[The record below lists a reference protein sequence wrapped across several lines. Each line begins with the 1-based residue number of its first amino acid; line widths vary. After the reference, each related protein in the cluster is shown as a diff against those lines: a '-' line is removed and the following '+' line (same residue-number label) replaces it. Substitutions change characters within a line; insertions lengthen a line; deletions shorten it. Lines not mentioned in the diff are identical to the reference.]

1 MPDVIATAKAGF
13 PPSITAHAA
22 ASVEAGAPRS
32 SVMHMIV
39 QAAACTQK
47 VLSKP
52 PRGFRTVCARRD
64 GVRVGV
70 CRSWW
75 TVQVC
80 APQSVSQSPDPSSS
94 PEVQR
99 YASGVPGL
107 VKHMYAL
114 TGGYVWFRRRMCG
127 SCVCLGDREKVE
139 LSAVIA
145 ARADADRC
153 EETCTGHI
161 SARAPVHQCGFVA
174 RGAAE
179 V

>member
-32 SVMHMIV
+32 SVMHIIV
-39 QAAACTQK
+39 QAAACPQK

-80 APQSVSQSPDPSSS
+80 APQRVSQSPDPSSS

-114 TGGYVWFRRRMCG
+114 TGGYVGM
-127 SCVCLGDREKVE
+127 
-139 LSAVIA
+139 
-145 ARADADRC
+145 
-153 EETCTGHI
+153 
-161 SARAPVHQCGFVA
+161 CGFVDGFVG
-174 RGAAE
+174 RVYVLE
-179 V
+179 TVRRSNCLQ